1 MLNELITRKKN
12 QWLRSDN
19 CPINTLSTYIR
30 KRGYLREP
38 QVEAIETYLY
48 LKIEGGNKP
57 LWELF
62 SENFFT
68 SDIDLNRLNINQE
81 TRKFLQ
87 KNTDALALYDLSSQ
101 RQGDGKSLL
110 PELEKLIT
118 DDPSALDYQ
127 RIIKDIFYKVSYA
140 DYLMSLP
147 MGAGKTFLMAA
158 IIYLDLYFAENEP
171 DNPAFAHNFLVLIPS
186 GLKSSIAPSLRTIEN
201 FDPEWVIPEPAAGQ
215 IKRQLSFEI
224 LDEQKSAKRSNRVR
238 NPNVQKVSHCFPA
251 PYANVFIV
259 NAEKVILDRLE
270 EINGHQTRDYIGKS
284 DDERDRAANELRN
297 LIGKIPHL
305 SLLIDEVHH
314 AATDEIKLRQ
324 VVNRWQQGGNITTVL
339 GFSGTPFLSSA
350 DRVDVNETTQ
360 VRFSR
365 ITNTVYYYP
374 LIDAINA
381 FLKKPEV
388 KIARGIKDRLEI
400 IRLGIADFQ
409 ERFGNK
415 RYANGSIAKLAIYC
429 SNIETLEEQVYP
441 FLTGELKIPSDE
453 ILKFHGGNKAYPK
466 PPGSELAFRSLDFAA
481 PYASGKRYILL
492 VQIGKEGWDCRSL
505 TGIILS
511 QLGDCR
517 RNMVLQTSCR
527 CLRQVDLDA
536 TNKEE
541 ALIWLNDGNAKI
553 LNGQLKQQ
561 QHTSIEEIN
570 QAGSGGGEE
579 QVKRHAR
586 MEQLKLPSLDF
597 YQLKVHYQTVIQSEA
612 QTLTRLRELCE
623 TLDDYHGVTTV
634 TTTDF
639 TDMEHGK
646 LRIGESDTGQPAGF
660 NQWLNHIAKSCFH
673 KITTDALHE
682 YEECL
687 RTIFNGI
694 TLTGQG
700 TCLWNDHYDREAIE
714 SRIRLAFSPRREL
727 VTRDEVIPETVELL
741 LVNKLGPTSRHDK
754 LYPGAADTEKILKF
768 DKHPPE
774 AMTEQRRQ
782 QILALIDGLR
792 QNNLDTSHVE
802 QQLHEKHSI
811 AVEQRDKSFHYL
823 PYDFI
828 QSGFEMELLCTVLS
842 LEKFRKNPLEIYYN
856 GERGLTGFVVEC
868 FQKKGQS
875 WQSIGRY
882 TTDFLLIQRAPDNK
896 TIHKVLMIETKGGAY
911 AGDSDF
917 RRKKAFIESRF
928 LEQNN
933 RQFGYDRFDFLYLED
948 SAGINRNM
956 YKLNDRINSFF
967 GLQHAG

>member
-1 MLNELITRKKN
+1 MLNELIARKKN
-12 QWLRSDN
+12 KWLSSN
-19 CPINTLSTYIR
+19 KCPVTSLLSYIR
-30 KRGYLREP
+30 KQAYLRVP
-38 QVEAIETYLY
+38 QVEAIEIYLY
-48 LKIEGGNKP
+48 LKLEGNNKP
-57 LWELF
+57 LWKLF

-68 SDIDLNRLNINQE
+68 DDIDLNKLNVSQE
-81 TRKFLQ
+81 TRKYLH
-87 KNTDALALYDLSSQ
+87 KHPAALALFGLSMQ
-101 RQGDGKSLL
+101 KQGDGKSLL
-110 PELEKLIT
+110 PELEKLIV
-118 DDPSALDYQ
+118 DDPSSLDYQ
-127 RIIKDIFYKVSYA
+127 RIIKDIFYQVSYA

-158 IIYLDLYFAENEP
+158 IIYLDLYFALNEP
-171 DNPAFAHNFLVLIPS
+171 DNPVFAHNFLVLIPS
-186 GLKSSIAPSLRTIEN
+186 GLKSSIIPSLKTIEHFN
-201 FDPEWVIPEPAAGQ
+201 PKWVIPEPAAGQ

-238 NPNVQKVSHCFPA
+238 NPNVQKVSRCFPD
-251 PYANVFIV
+251 PYANVFVV

-270 EINGHQTRDYIGKS
+270 EENGHRTRDAIGKS
-284 DDERDRAANELRN
+284 DDELDRSANELRN
-297 LIGKIPHL
+297 RIGKIPHL

-314 AATDEIKLRQ
+314 AATDDIKLRQ
-324 VVNRWQQGGNITTVL
+324 VVNRWQQSGNITTVL

-388 KIARGIKDRLEI
+388 KIAEGIDDRLEI
-400 IRLGIADFQ
+400 IRQGITDFQ
-409 ERFGNK
+409 ERFGDK
-415 RYANGSIAKLAIYC
+415 RYVNGSIAKLAIYC
-429 SNIETLEEQVYP
+429 SNIETLEAQVYP
-441 FLTGELKIPSDE
+441 FLTGELKIPADE
-453 ILKFHGGNKAYPK
+453 ILKFHGGNKVHQK

-481 PYASGKRYILL
+481 PHASGKRYILL

-536 TNKEE
+536 AEKEQ
-541 ALIWLNDGNAKI
+541 ALIWLNDSNAKI

-570 QAGSGGGEE
+570 QAGNGSGEE
-579 QVKRHAR
+579 QVKRRAR
-586 MEQLKLPSLDF
+586 IEQLELPSLDF
-597 YQLKVHYQTVIQSEA
+597 YQLKVHYQTVIRSEA
-612 QTLTRLRELCE
+612 QTLTRLQELRE
-623 TLDDYHGVTTV
+623 TLDDYHSVTTV

-639 TDMEHGK
+639 ADMEHGR
-646 LRIGESDTGQPAGF
+646 LVIREAGTGQPAGF
-660 NQWLNHIAKSCFH
+660 NQWQNHIAKSCFH
-673 KITTDALHE
+673 KISTAALHE

-687 RTIFNGI
+687 KTIFDSI
-694 TLTGQG
+694 TLRIKDG
-700 TCLWNDHYDREAIE
+700 CYWNDQYDREAIE

-727 VTRDEVIPETVELL
+727 VTSDEVIPETVELL
-741 LVNKLGPTSRHDK
+741 LVNKLGPTSHHDR
-754 LYPGAADTEKILKF
+754 LFPSQVDTEKILKF
-768 DKHPPE
+768 DRNPPE
-774 AMTEQRRQ
+774 VMTEQRRQ
-782 QILALIDGLR
+782 SILALIDGLK

-802 QQLHEKHSI
+802 QQLHEQHSV

-823 PYDFI
+823 PYNFI

-842 LEKFRKNPLEIYYN
+842 WGKFRNHPLEIYYN

-868 FQKKGQS
+868 FRKNGRS

-882 TTDFLLIQRAPDNK
+882 TTDFLLVQRAPENK
-896 TIHKVLMIETKGGAY
+896 TIRKVLMIETKGSAY
-911 AGDSDF
+911 AGDPDF
-917 RRKKAFIESRF
+917 NRKKAFIESRF

-948 SAGINRNM
+948 SAGISRNM
-956 YKLNDRINSFF
+956 HKLNNKINDFF
-967 GLQHAG
+967 GLEHAG